1 MDADL
6 QQSINR
12 LQLRLS
18 QSQNISVLVQSFI
31 DHCIESQMLA
41 KSTMPTRKSHLKS
54 FVSYCNMVGI
64 NEINQLNNIVVDS
77 YFIEFTKT
85 RSRSTANTGRRI
97 LKVFLNW
104 LIEYKEMDAG
114 ARPDAIKLVKEAKR
128 LPKDI
133 DHDIIKYVVNNVENE
148 QDSIMIALTYE
159 AGLRISELVQL
170 LVSDI
175 QGDAVHIRGKGD
187 IDRTVYITDRLAS
200 AIHHFIEK
208 EQRKPYCNLFKNIYK
223 GYGDAMTDKT
233 ARLRMQRAFKT
244 LTGEEMTPHKLRHSF
259 AINLLEAGC
268 DIVTIKTLLGHSDIN
283 TTMIYLRVS
292 NKYVKNEYKKHV
304 GRSIIS

>member
-12 LQLRLS
+12 LQLRLN

-64 NEINQLNNIVVDS
+64 NEISQLNNIVVDS

-104 LIEYKEMDAG
+104 LIEYKEMDSG
-114 ARPDAIKLVKEAKR
+114 ARPDAIKLVKEAKK
-128 LPKDI
+128 LPRCI
-133 DHDIIKYVVNNVENE
+133 DHSIIKYVVNHVENE
-148 QDSIMIALTYE
+148 QDSIMIALTFE
-159 AGLRISELVQL
+159 AGLRIGELVKL
-170 LVSDI
+170 RIDDI
-175 QGDAVHIRGKGD
+175 SGDAVHVRGKGD
-187 IDRTVYITDRLAS
+187 IDRVVYITDKLATT
-200 AIHHFIEK
+200 IHHFIEK
-208 EQRKPYCNLFKNIYK
+208 EHRRPHARLLNNVYK
-223 GYGDAMTDKT
+223 GYGDNITEKT
-233 ARLRMQRAFKT
+233 ARLRMQRAFLE
-244 LTGEEMTPHKLRHSF
+244 LTGEKMTPHKLRHSF
-259 AINLLEAGC
+259 AFNLLESGC

-283 TTMIYLRVS
+283 TTMIYLRLT